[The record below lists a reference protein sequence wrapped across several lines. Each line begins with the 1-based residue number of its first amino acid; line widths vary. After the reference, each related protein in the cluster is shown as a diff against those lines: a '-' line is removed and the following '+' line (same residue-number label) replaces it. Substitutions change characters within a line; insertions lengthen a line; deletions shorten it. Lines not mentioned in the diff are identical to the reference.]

1 MRTKISEFSA
11 TPGDNTDIDGID
23 IAEGCAPSGINNAIR
38 ELMAQLKDMQ
48 TGASGDTFTL
58 TTVNST
64 TVDTTNLEATNLKA
78 KDGTAAGS
86 IANSTGVV
94 TLASSVLTT
103 TDINGGTVDGA
114 VIGGASAAA
123 VSSTNLAYTGTLTG
137 GTGVVN
143 IGSGQVYKD
152 ASGNVGIGTSS
163 PLAKLQVYPT
173 VGAPASSGNLN
184 TGVIFAEGTGGP
196 SLNMGNFNSGGTYY
210 AWIQSAFV
218 NNAAAVQPL
227 VLQQIGGNV
236 GIGTSSP
243 ASKLDLFTNVNTS
256 SISTLT
262 FSANNAASAKKDYVQ
277 FVPAIELNTASSEA
291 GGYTLK
297 ILQQGAYKNSIVA
310 GGITNNASNYLAF
323 STTNEAMRI
332 DSSGNLLV
340 GTGSVI
346 QTGMLS
352 VAGAICS
359 QTAGAGF
366 SANLTTSSGDQF
378 YFRTNSGANLA
389 GYINCPTASTTSYLS
404 ISDYRLKENV
414 LPMTGALAKIA
425 QLNPCTY
432 TWKADGLQGQ
442 GFIAHELQAVVPDCV
457 AGEKDAVDAEGKPK
471 YQGVDTSF
479 LVATLTAAIQEQQAL
494 IADLTTRLTALEG
507 N

>member
-1 MRTKISEFSA
+1 MASKLKLT
-11 TPGDNTDIDGID
+11 
-23 IAEGCAPSGINNAIR
+23 
-38 ELMAQLKDMQ
+38 ELLYP
-48 TGASGDTFTL
+48 T
-58 TTVNST
+58 ST
-64 TVDTTNLEATNLKA
+64 T
-78 KDGTAAGS
+78 AA
-86 IANSTGVV
+86 ITINSDDSV
-94 TLASSVLTT
+94 TIPTQST
-103 TDINGGTVDGA
+103 
-114 VIGGASAAA
+114 
-123 VSSTNLAYTGTLTG
+123 TNLAYTGTLTG

-143 IGSGQVYKD
+143 LGSGQFYKD

-163 PLAKLQVYPT
+163 PASKLHVSGSFRQTGATAPFEWT
-173 VGAPASSGNLN
+173 V
-184 TGVIFAEGTGGP
+184 
-196 SLNMGNFNSGGTYY
+196 NSGAADFYKLNAVGY
-210 AWIQSAFV
+210 ADNLFV
-218 NNAAAVQPL
+218 ANSS
-227 VLQQIGGNV
+227 GNV
-236 GIGTSSP
+236 GIGTASP
-243 ASKLDLFTNVNTS
+243 LARLNVQADNNNSDSGQLIVSGATS
-256 SISTLT
+256 SSKRLSLGFNTTSNYGFVQSIIAGDNYYPLVLQPTAGNVGIGTTSPNTTLQVT
-262 FSANNAASAKKDYVQ
+262 GDITQ
-277 FVPAIELNTASSEA
+277 TWASSMDRFV
-291 GGYTLK
+291 GSK
-297 ILQQGAYKNSIVA
+297 
-310 GGITNNASNYLAF
+310 F
-323 STTNEAMRI
+323 STSYELGLHFIESSRETRIVSKAADSTGLISFYTGVTPTEKMRLTS
-332 DSSGNLLV
+332 DGNLLV
-340 GTGSVI
+340 GTTSVI

-359 QTAGAGF
+359 QTASAGF

-389 GYINCPTASTTSYLS
+389 GYITCPTASTTSYLS
-404 ISDYRLKENV
+404 VSDYRLKENV